1 MVSECEAQFLCHR
14 LHSRFLQR
22 IGQND
27 QAAYEILFVTF
38 LGLSPEAGRHALS
51 QPYLQ
56 SVVTSGLMI
65 TAGLAVAAVGVA
77 IPNPISVAAAA
88 GALGALKI
96 GPGIAKIHQKVEV
109 AKTLNLLDASSGSRP
124 LGFPAFSRILRRY
137 ARSKEIVELSLST
150 LETCSILFKKFIKQL
165 ILAIEECC
173 DREAEKNHMM
183 RQVDNMR
190 AQQQQRLYE
199 SGILQTFAQS
209 LTLTPATPDIGNSL
223 LRSVNILHGIW
234 KARKR
239 AVDSPA
245 AFIAPFTLEC
255 MRNLCARGMQ
265 TAVRRLHALC
275 LQELHI
281 SEVFSNF
288 SVIRVHVDLLVHSL
302 TLLQLLLSMS
312 EEIQCHTPVAA
323 EARII
328 LTQLF
333 ESHSLGFKL
342 IFWFLIKGNHICCS
356 DEESS
361 CLKGQKHASWA
372 YGAMFSAISC
382 FNSAAPATQEGC
394 IQFGCLVG
402 NSSLSQ
408 LQFMSMAVFFDA
420 VSCSVD
426 CGATAP
432 LHAHHGFWRDDNSK
446 PVCDKTCTH
455 PNVRA
460 SGGHYRYETSSV
472 A

>member
-56 SVVTSGLMI
+56 SIVTSGLMI

-96 GPGIAKIHQKVEV
+96 GPELAKSQQKIEV

-165 ILAIEECC
+165 IVAIEECC
-173 DREAEKNHMM
+173 DSEAEKNRMM
-183 RQVDNMR
+183 QQVDKMR
-190 AQQQQRLYE
+190 SQQQQRLYE
-199 SGILQTFAQS
+199 SGILQTFSQC

-223 LRSVNILHGIW
+223 LRAVNILHGIW

-239 AVDSPA
+239 ASPA
-245 AFIAPFTLEC
+245 DFIAPFTVEC

-265 TAVRRLHALC
+265 TAVHRVHALC
-275 LQELHI
+275 QQQLYI
-281 SEVFSNF
+281 SEVFSNL
-288 SVIRVHVDLLVHSL
+288 SVMRVHVDLLVHSL
-302 TLLQLLLSMS
+302 TLLQLLLSNS
-312 EEIQCHTPVAA
+312 DDIQCHTRVAA

-333 ESHSLGFKL
+333 QSHSLGFKQ
-342 IFWFLIKGNHICCS
+342 IFWMLLNGTHICCAN
-356 DEESS
+356 DEFS

-372 YGAMFSAISC
+372 YGAMFSAISRLE
-382 FNSAAPATQEGC
+382 SAAPASQEGC
-394 IQFGCLVG
+394 IQFGRLVG

-408 LQFMSMAVFFDA
+408 LQFMSMAIFFDA

-446 PVCDKTCTH
+446 PVCDKTCSH

-472 A
+472 G